1 MIPLQ
6 TILDQLQNGEYK
18 LTALVDR
25 KLDFI
30 QPAKYNSVIVMVN
43 AALTDIHNRFV
54 VRNSALMLMITRDK
68 RKYHLIGENA
78 LTVNPEGFITD
89 TVDAPFLD
97 DVLKITGITDLNGR
111 PIPLNQID
119 QYQPDVQRWGQT
131 RFGHTT
137 ADGYTEPSN
146 CTLSFHT
153 PSHNVLL
160 TPNRL
165 DNGHV
170 IVNYRANA
178 PLVKQIKPEEL
189 ETVDPSE
196 IFIHLPTAYTNAIT
210 YYVASRFSNGLGAE
224 TIGRGIFHQGN
235 NYYQKYIA
243 ECEDL
248 KEVGVD
254 EEYVIDLNYSLRSK
268 GFI

>member
-18 LTALVDR
+18 LTSLVDR
-25 KLDFI
+25 KFDSI
-30 QPAKYNSVIVMVN
+30 QPSKYNSVITMVN

-54 VRNSALMLMITRDK
+54 VRNNALMLLITRDV

-78 LTVNPEGFITD
+78 LTANPEGYITD
-89 TVDAPFLD
+89 TEESPFLD
-97 DVLKITGITDLNGR
+97 DVLKITGIMDLDGR

-119 QYQPDVQRWGQT
+119 QFQPDVHRWGQS
-131 RFGHTT
+131 RFGH
-137 ADGYTEPSN
+137 ALGDGYIDPRHCN
-146 CTLSFHT
+146 LSFHT
-153 PSHNVLL
+153 PTHNVLL

-165 DNGHV
+165 DSGHV

-178 PLVKQIKPEEL
+178 PLLKQIKAEEL
-189 ETVDPSE
+189 ESADPND
-196 IFIHLPTAYTNAIT
+196 IFIHLPTSYTNAIT

-254 EEYVIDLNYSLRSK
+254 EEAVIDLNYALRSK